1 MLENKKTL
9 YLTSGEVKRGDINFD
24 GKVNI
29 IDLLLLKRHILLEQ
43 TSIWGLN
50 GDAFKAAN
58 LDSKDDKL
66 NIIDLLLLKRI
77 ILTGTV

>member
-1 MLENKKTL
+1 MKTI
-9 YLTSGEVKRGDINFD
+9 E
-24 GKVNI
+24 
-29 IDLLLLKRHILLEQ
+29 KRHILLEQ

-50 GDAFKAAN
+50 GAAFKAAN

-66 NIIDLLLLKRI
+66 NIIDLLLLKKI